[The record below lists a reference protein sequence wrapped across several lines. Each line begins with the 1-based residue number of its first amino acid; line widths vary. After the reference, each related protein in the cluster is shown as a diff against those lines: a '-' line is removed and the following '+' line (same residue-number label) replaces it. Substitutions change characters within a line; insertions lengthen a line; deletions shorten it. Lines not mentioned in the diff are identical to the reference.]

1 MHRLKRNSF
10 RYELLLVLAVVVVS
24 LFVLEV
30 RGAVSVTD
38 NVDRLEPI
46 VRRSPALGETDADL
60 FGFAAVLHQ
69 IEVPIP
75 QDDATEAASKTRLV
89 I

>member
-1 MHRLKRNSF
+1 MHRLKRNSL
-10 RYELLLVLAVVVVS
+10 RYELLLVLAVVVAS
-24 LFVLEV
+24 LSVLEV

-46 VRRSPALGETDADL
+46 VRRSPALAETDADL

-69 IEVPIP
+69 IQVPVDG
-75 QDDATEAASKTRLV
+75 DDATEAASKTRLV
-89 I
+89 L